1 MTETERVA
9 PREIVDLVYRASRVR
24 GGDSSA
30 ANRVAAEV
38 AFCET
43 HHGGGLAAWAALVD
57 DAPGH
62 LAESVLSSYQIDLVA
77 ALARTEGASRPDWNP
92 PIPFALVAGSVR
104 SCALRG
110 RRWPAAPVEPTGTD
124 PVSTIELSAAER
136 SDSGDDWFA
145 ERSRSALAEGLLV
158 DRALWSRLDQEAT
171 GFLLSEAVLD
181 ASVGRDL
188 SGSAH
193 G

>member
-24 GGDSSA
+24 GCDSSA
-30 ANRVAAEV
+30 SNRVAGEV

-62 LAESVLSSYQIDLVA
+62 LVESVLSSCQIDLVA
-77 ALARTEGASRPDWNP
+77 SLARTEGISRTDWNP

-104 SCALRG
+104 SCVRRGLR
-110 RRWPAAPVEPTGTD
+110 WSVAPVEPTGTD
-124 PVSTIELSAAER
+124 PVSTMELSAAEHP
-136 SDSGDDWFA
+136 DSRADWFD

-158 DRALWSRLDQEAT
+158 DRMLWSRLDQEAA

-181 ASVGRDL
+181 ASVGRGR
-188 SGSAH
+188 SRSAH

>member
-24 GGDSSA
+24 GCDSSA

-43 HHGGGLAAWAALVD
+43 HHGGGLAAWTALVD
-57 DAPGH
+57 DAPGR

-77 ALARTEGASRPDWNP
+77 ALARTEGASRTDWNP

-110 RRWPAAPVEPTGTD
+110 LRWSVAPVEPTGTD
-124 PVSTIELSAAER
+124 PVSTMELSSAECPDSRADWFDER
-136 SDSGDDWFA
+136 SQ
-145 ERSRSALAEGLLV
+145 SALAEGLLV
-158 DRALWSRLDQEAT
+158 DRMLWSRLDQEAA

-181 ASVGRDL
+181 ASVGRGR
-188 SGSAH
+188 SRSAH

>member
-9 PREIVDLVYRASRVR
+9 PREVVDLVYRATRVR
-24 GGDSSA
+24 GCDSSA
-30 ANRVAAEV
+30 ANRVAGEV

-57 DAPGH
+57 DAPER

-77 ALARTEGASRPDWNP
+77 VLARTEGASRTDWNP

-110 RRWPAAPVEPTGTD
+110 LRWSAAPVEPTGTD

>member
-9 PREIVDLVYRASRVR
+9 PREVVDLVYRATRVR
-24 GGDSSA
+24 GCDSSA
-30 ANRVAAEV
+30 ANRVATEV

-57 DAPGH
+57 DAPGR

-77 ALARTEGASRPDWNP
+77 VLARTEGFSRTDWNP
-92 PIPFALVAGSVR
+92 PIPFALVAASVR

-110 RRWPAAPVEPTGTD
+110 LRWSAAPVEPTGTD
-124 PVSTIELSAAER
+124 PVSTIELSAVER

>member
-1 MTETERVA
+1 MTKTERVA

-24 GGDSSA
+24 GCDSSA
-30 ANRVAAEV
+30 ANRVAGEV

-57 DAPGH
+57 DAPGR

-77 ALARTEGASRPDWNP
+77 SLARAEGMSRTDWNP
-92 PIPFALVAGSVR
+92 PIPFALVAGSGR
-104 SCALRG
+104 SCVRRGLR
-110 RRWPAAPVEPTGTD
+110 WSVAPVEPTGTD
-124 PVSTIELSAAER
+124 PVSTIELSAVER

-158 DRALWSRLDQEAT
+158 DRMLWSRLDQEAA

-181 ASVGRDL
+181 ASVGRGR
-188 SGSAH
+188 SRSAH

>member
-24 GGDSSA
+24 GCDSSA

-57 DAPGH
+57 DAPGR
-62 LAESVLSSYQIDLVA
+62 LAESVLSSCQIDLVA
-77 ALARTEGASRPDWNP
+77 ALARTEGVSRTDWNP

-110 RRWPAAPVEPTGTD
+110 LKWSAAPAEPMGTD
-124 PVSTIELSAAER
+124 PVSTMELSAAER
-136 SDSGDDWFA
+136 SDSRADWFA

-158 DRALWSRLDQEAT
+158 DRVLWSRLDQEAA

-181 ASVGRDL
+181 APVGRG
-188 SGSAH
+188 SSRSAH

>member
-24 GGDSSA
+24 GCDSSA

-57 DAPGH
+57 DAPGR
-62 LAESVLSSYQIDLVA
+62 LAESVFSSCQIDLVA
-77 ALARTEGASRPDWNP
+77 ALARNP

-110 RRWPAAPVEPTGTD
+110 LRWSAAPVEPTGTD
-124 PVSTIELSAAER
+124 PVSTMELSAAER
-136 SDSGDDWFA
+136 SDSGADWFA
-145 ERSRSALAEGLLV
+145 ERFRSALAEGLLV
-158 DRALWSRLDQEAT
+158 DRVLWSRLDQEAA

-181 ASVGRDL
+181 APVGRDL
-188 SGSAH
+188 SRSAH